1 MRKNHKDFLRKPKQ
15 ICLRLHGN
23 KRKTFGLASYEL
35 EAEQAGFKNEKKN
48 WEQHVNAAK
57 YWL

>member
-1 MRKNHKDFLRKPKQ
+1 MGKNHKDFSRKPKQ
-15 ICLRLHGN
+15 ICVRLHGS
-23 KRKTFGLASYEL
+23 KRTTFGLASYEL

-48 WEQHVNAAK
+48 WEQHVNTAK